1 MCPRL
6 RLILVGLRAKK
17 AVIIRGGRSESN
29 VGVRWVVRK
38 WEESEDPY
46 VKAGEQVYALEAF

>member
-1 MCPRL
+1 M

-17 AVIIRGGRSESN
+17 AVIIRGSGKSDSN

-38 WEESEDPY
+38 WEESENPY
-46 VKAGEQVYALEAF
+46 VKDGEQVYGP